1 MIRFNFY
8 IEKNENLFKYYLK
21 KNLLSFKL
29 ENKDLEKMEM
39 LCENLSKNDFK
50 ISKKYKYKKI
60 LQNL

>member
-8 IEKNENLFKYYLK
+8 IEKNENLLKYYLK

-29 ENKDLEKMEM
+29 ENKDLEKMEI
-39 LCENLSKNDFK
+39 LCENLSKKDFK